1 MTSAE
6 FPEVRPP
13 AGREYPEDNIT
24 VAAIV
29 LGGFFIL
36 LIAVL
41 AIAATF

>member
-1 MTSAE
+1 MSAE

-13 AGREYPEDNIT
+13 EGRTYPEDNIT

-36 LIAVL
+36 LTAVL
-41 AIAATF
+41 ATAAIF